1 VRRTGPDA
9 AIGTECSVRNR
20 KDVRGGVTDTG
31 NTFFFSII
39 NHGPGGADP
48 LPGRTGGVTGGDFG
62 TPKPLAEPKTLNF
75 NRKYDMKTENPQR
88 VASGL
93 FREGTCGRLRGLLP
107 RSGRPL
113 HAAPRSAA
121 PKSRSSLTGAVR
133 ALAAVLLC
141 VVLLAGCTKEP
152 ADLAGPGTPE
162 GGTVTTQITLTP
174 DFERQIDVKSVDG
187 VDETA
192 IKDVWVIQ
200 VNNNVTHQLQDPQY
214 ITDITPSAGGGY
226 TFPATLVMDRNSK
239 ILFLANSHN
248 PDLCSSGFPATED
261 DMKRL
266 SIGNI
271 DSESKLVPESGGI
284 PMVGVCNPLQ
294 LPCQATLTRIVSKV
308 TFDLSAT
315 LPDGESFTLKSV
327 KVKKVPNT
335 VFFYP
340 PEGNTALFPGI
351 DPARWTDEYSAQ
363 IFDEDLT
370 EQSKT
375 LWWYLPE
382 NQRGWGSATD
392 QKDKNAANAPFRQ
405 GDYCTR
411 VEVSGTYT
419 TAAGLIT
426 TATYTI
432 FLGANNTDDYNLMRN
447 THYTLNT
454 QILGQFKSD
463 TRITRDPLNYRD
475 YTDDS
480 SPMFITMSE
489 PLNGIKYNWETA
501 LRACPSGWRL
511 PTQQELAL
519 IWVYKEGIGPF
530 SDEEENAGFW
540 TSFEYSTEQGV
551 FLRLSD
557 GVISSG
563 DKTFNFYLRCVRDI

>member
-1 VRRTGPDA
+1 
-9 AIGTECSVRNR
+9 
-20 KDVRGGVTDTG
+20 
-31 NTFFFSII
+31 
-39 NHGPGGADP
+39 
-48 LPGRTGGVTGGDFG
+48 
-62 TPKPLAEPKTLNF
+62 
-75 NRKYDMKTENPQR
+75 MKTENPQR

-152 ADLAGPGTPE
+152 VDLAGPGTPE

-187 VDETA
+187 VDENAIKDVWVIQVVNVIISDFERQIDVKSVDGVDENA

-200 VNNNVTHQLQDPQY
+200 VNSRATHQLQDPQY

-226 TFPATLVMDRNSK
+226 TFPATLVMDRNSG

-261 DMKRL
+261 DMKSL

-351 DPARWTDEYSAQ
+351 DPAGWTDEYSAQ

-432 FLGANNTDDYNLMRN
+432 FLGANNTDDYNLTRN
-447 THYTLNT
+447 THYRLNT

-475 YTDDS
+475 YT
-480 SPMFITMSE
+480 E
-489 PLNGIKYNWETA
+489 
-501 LRACPSGWRL
+501 

-530 SDEEENAGFW
+530 SDEEENSGFW

-557 GVISSG
+557 GVISSK
-563 DKTFNFYLRCVRDI
+563 DKTLNFYLRCVRDI